1 METLQRSDFALF
13 SLDLCATLPL
23 PLPPEPSTRFGFGF
37 SVTERGTRSEVL
49 RAKRVEHRA
58 PCRQD
63 DKPVLSVLIRGC
75 VINHL
80 ENAMSFHDY
89 DWDEIDVV
97 VLE

>member
-1 METLQRSDFALF
+1 MLYVASTV
-13 SLDLCATLPL
+13 PL
-23 PLPPEPSTRFGFGF
+23 PYPRRVEGGFGF
-37 SVTERGTRSEVL
+37 AYLRRKRGTRSEVL

-80 ENAMSFHDY
+80 ETEMSFHDY